1 MCYTVPL
8 TATIILNA
16 LWKTKKIQNH
26 HLDQLNLLLLGGTVM
41 LVVDHL
47 WNKEIF
53 FAGENIL
60 KDLMLGVVMTGV
72 VFVVWGLLVLK
83 EKKTVKVILRDN

>member
-1 MCYTVPL
+1 MCYTIPL
-8 TATIILNA
+8 AATIILNA

-53 FAGENIL
+53 FAGGNIL
-60 KDLMLGVVMTGV
+60 KDLLLGVAMTGV
-72 VFVVWGLLVLK
+72 VFILWGLLVLK
-83 EKKTVKVILRDN
+83 EKKTIKANL